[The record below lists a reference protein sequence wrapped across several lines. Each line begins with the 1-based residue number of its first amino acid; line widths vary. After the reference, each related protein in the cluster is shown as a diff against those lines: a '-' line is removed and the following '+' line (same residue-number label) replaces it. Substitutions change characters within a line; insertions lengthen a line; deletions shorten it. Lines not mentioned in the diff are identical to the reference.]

1 MTRFVRTSDFEQH
14 VSKHDASYRAQTPDE
29 APHAYALYCD
39 RVSKR
44 GRERGFEELGATYI
58 QHDGRARRR
67 TVPT

>member
-1 MTRFVRTSDFEQH
+1 MTHFVRASDFEQH
-14 VSKHDASYRAQTPDE
+14 VSKHDAPRRAQTLDE
-29 APHAYALYCD
+29 APNANALYCH

-67 TVPT
+67 TVPA